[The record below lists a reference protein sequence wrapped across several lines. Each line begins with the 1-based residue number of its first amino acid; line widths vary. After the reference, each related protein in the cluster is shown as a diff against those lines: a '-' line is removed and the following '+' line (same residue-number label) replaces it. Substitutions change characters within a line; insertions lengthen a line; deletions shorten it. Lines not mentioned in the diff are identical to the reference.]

1 MVRKGTIGVP
11 QDGKMTVCHYSVKHF
26 DEGSEFG
33 IDGGRISK
41 LCIKIDGRI
50 TCCYDRGWDAEP
62 EDYATEVALAILMK
76 EYN

>member
-1 MVRKGTIGVP
+1 MTARGTIGIP
-11 QDGKMTVCHYSVKHF
+11 QDGKMTVCHYWVKYF

-41 LCIKIDGRI
+41 LSIKIDGKI
-50 TCCYDRGWDAEP
+50 TCCYDRGWDEEP
-62 EDYATEVALAILMK
+62 EDDATGAALAILIR

>member
-1 MVRKGTIGVP
+1 MTAKGTIGIP
-11 QDGKMTVCHYSVKHF
+11 QDGKMTVCSYSVKYF

-41 LCIKIDGRI
+41 LCIKINGKI
-50 TCCYDRGWDAEP
+50 TCCYDRGWDEEP
-62 EDYATEVALAILMK
+62 EDDAAKAALAILIK